1 MYTDWDIYCAFRK
14 AQANYLSR
22 PYRLPNNWEKYKRSN
37 ALSKKSLQNIELA
50 VKKFNGTWYKIDP
63 ERYFDAGF
71 KILGKKF
78 TYNRWFNPKVI
89 KMYIRD
95 DKMLKR
101 CMRLNKKSMIE
112 SAKFVKSYMSTRPV
126 NPKLSLVRQ
135 YTALSDGNVHL
146 PVAHY
151 LQGKIDKFFLVW
163 LIRRGLVVL
172 SDEERTAHIPEII
185 ENFREYTATLNNPSM
200 NGFLD
205 KLGGKL

>member
-14 AQANYLSR
+14 AQANYLNR
-22 PYRLPNNWEKYKRSN
+22 PYKLPNNWEKYKRSG

-63 ERYFDAGF
+63 ERYFDTGF
-71 KILGKKF
+71 KLLGKF
-78 TYNRWFNPKVI
+78 TYNRFFNPKII
-89 KMYIRD
+89 KKYIQD

-101 CMRLNKKSMIE
+101 VMRLNKQSMIE
-112 SAKFVKSYMSTRPV
+112 SAKFVKRYMSKRTV

-135 YTALSDGNVHL
+135 YTALTERNVHV
-146 PVAHY
+146 PISHY
-151 LQGKIDKFFLVW
+151 LQGKIDKYFLVW
-163 LIRRGLVVL
+163 LIRRGLIVL
-172 SDEERTAHIPEII
+172 SEEEKTAHIPEII
-185 ENFREYTATLNNPSM
+185 ENFRMYTATLNNKEM